1 MQEAKHKIEGVGTY
15 LLIYILLLAL
25 LIATVRA
32 ASVNMGPWNVVTALL
47 IAVAKAL
54 LVILFF
60 MHVRHSSKLTWIF
73 AGAAFL
79 WLTLLLGLTLS
90 EYWFRP
96 AALITQSTAQLES
109 PAISR

>member
-1 MQEAKHKIEGVGTY
+1 MY
-15 LLIYILLLAL
+15 LLIYCLLLAL
-25 LIATVRA
+25 LIATVSA
-32 ASVNMGPWNVVTALL
+32 ASVDMGPWNVVTALV
-47 IAVAKAL
+47 IAVVKAL

-60 MHVRHSSKLTWIF
+60 MHVRHSSRLTWIF

-96 AALITQSTAQLES
+96 TPSFTQSTAQLGTT
-109 PAISR
+109 IVK

>member
-1 MQEAKHKIEGVGTY
+1 MPEEKHKFDGVGLY
-15 LLIYILLLAL
+15 LVIYGLLLAL
-25 LIATVRA
+25 LIATVSA
-32 ASVNMGPWNVVTALL
+32 ARVDMGPWNVVTALV
-47 IAVAKAL
+47 IAVVKAL

-60 MHVRHSSKLTWIF
+60 MHVRHSSRLTWIF

-96 AALITQSTAQLES
+96 SPPFPQSTAQLES
-109 PAISR
+109 ATISR

>member
-1 MQEAKHKIEGVGTY
+1 MQDEKHKVEGVGTY
-15 LLIYILLLAL
+15 LLIYCLLLGL
-25 LIATVRA
+25 LIATVSA
-32 ASVNMGPWNVVTALL
+32 ARVDMGPWNVVTALV
-47 IAVAKAL
+47 IAVVKAL

-60 MHVRHSSKLTWIF
+60 MHVRHSSRLTWIF

-96 AALITQSTAQLES
+96 PALHTQSAAQIENTTN
-109 PAISR
+109 SR

>member
-15 LLIYILLLAL
+15 LLIYVLLLAL
-25 LIATVRA
+25 LIATVSA
-32 ASVNMGPWNVVTALL
+32 AGVNMGPWNIVTALL
-47 IAVAKAL
+47 IAVVKAL

-60 MHVRHSSKLTWIF
+60 MHVRHSSRLTWIF

-96 AALITQSTAQLES
+96 APPFPQSTAQLDNT
-109 PAISR
+109 ISR

>member
-1 MQEAKHKIEGVGTY
+1 
-15 LLIYILLLAL
+15 
-25 LIATVRA
+25 LIATVSA
-32 ASVNMGPWNVVTALL
+32 ARVDMGPWNVVTALV
-47 IAVAKAL
+47 IAVVKAL

-60 MHVRHSSKLTWIF
+60 MHVRHSSRLTWVF

-96 AALITQSTAQLES
+96 PAALTHSAAQFERTS
-109 PAISR
+109 DR

>member
-1 MQEAKHKIEGVGTY
+1 MQESKHKIESVGVY
-15 LLIYILLLAL
+15 LLIYGLLLGL
-25 LIATVRA
+25 LIATVSA
-32 ASVNMGPWNVVTALL
+32 ATVDMGPWNVVTALV
-47 IAVAKAL
+47 IAVVKAL

-60 MHVRHSSKLTWIF
+60 MHVRHSSRLTWIF

-96 AALITQSTAQLES
+96 APALSQSAARLEQ
-109 PAISR
+109 PLISR

>member
-1 MQEAKHKIEGVGTY
+1 MREANHKIDGIGIY

-25 LIATVRA
+25 LIATVTA
-32 ASVNMGPWNVVTALL
+32 AGVDMGPWNVVTALL
-47 IAVAKAL
+47 IAVVKAL

-60 MHVRHSSKLTWIF
+60 MHVRHSSRLTWIF

-90 EYWFRP
+90 EYWFRSTSP
-96 AALITQSTAQLES
+96 FTQSTAQLG
-109 PAISR
+109 ATIAK